1 MSTTREVAERIAET
15 LFRDGS
21 HRAAD
26 RLLLIRGES
35 HAGAAVVSNAEY
47 LGGFSK
53 AAVVSLVATTMT
65 LTTEQL
71 TVEQTIGIDNPMI
84 LCYTVSVQ

>member
-26 RLLLIRGES
+26 RLLLIRGEP

-53 AAVVSLVATTMT
+53 AAVASLVAT
-65 LTTEQL
+65 LLDEAAIREGKPQ
-71 TVEQTIGIDNPMI
+71 
-84 LCYTVSVQ
+84 

>member
-26 RLLLIRGES
+26 RLLLIRGET
-35 HAGAAVVSNAEY
+35 HAGAAAVSNAEY

-53 AAVVSLVATTMT
+53 AAVTRLVEA
-65 LTTEQL
+65 LVNEAAIREGKPQ
-71 TVEQTIGIDNPMI
+71 E
-84 LCYTVSVQ
+84 